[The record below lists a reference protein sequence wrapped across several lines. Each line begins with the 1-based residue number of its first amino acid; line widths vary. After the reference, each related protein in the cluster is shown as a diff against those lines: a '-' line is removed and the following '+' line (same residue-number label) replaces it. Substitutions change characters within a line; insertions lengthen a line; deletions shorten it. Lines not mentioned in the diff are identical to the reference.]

1 MKVGFYP
8 KLAADSI
15 RKNKKM
21 FTPFIMTCVGM
32 VMMFYIIMYIGLC
45 SVPDSMM
52 GAESVRSMLQ
62 LGSVVIAVFACIFL
76 FYTNS
81 FLMRRRK
88 KEFGL
93 YNILGM
99 GKWSIARILF
109 WETLTVAA
117 VSILAGLLFGISFS
131 KLAEL
136 GFINIMNGEITYDL
150 NISWGAVARTLE
162 VFGVIFLLLLLNSIR
177 QVRFSSAVQLL
188 RGESTGEK
196 PPRANWLFGIL
207 GAVVLVGAYYI
218 AVTIKDPITA
228 LLWFF
233 VAVLMVIAG
242 TYLLMI
248 SGSVMFCRLLQKNKS
263 YYYKP
268 NHFVS
273 VSSMAFRMKRNGAG
287 LASICILATMVLVM
301 ISSTTCL
308 YFGEENA
315 VNQRYPRD
323 INIDFRFGG
332 IGGLSDDIAEAV
344 RRDIDGMVAEAG
356 ASAGDVISYRTAA
369 VSGYM
374 TDDGNVEL
382 DVRKIDDRGVDVMA
396 NVFQFLFVPLSD
408 FNETVGDDI
417 SLGNDEALICVY
429 RHDFDGD
436 VLSFNGGRSFHVKK
450 YDEKKFEH
458 GEGYIISPCM
468 VVVVPDLE
476 YAVEGI
482 ADMTDSLGEG
492 MLQYRMK
499 YDFDTELDVDEEIAL
514 CDTINEI
521 LYSTPLDASYME
533 AKYGAYASIASR
545 EENRQ
550 DFYGMFGTL
559 FYIGIILSIVFTL
572 AAVLIIYYK
581 QLSEGY
587 EDQARFGIMQKV
599 GMTKRDIKKSINSQ
613 LLTVFFL
620 PLLFAAMHLAFAFPI
635 IHKLLLL
642 FGLDKVTLFAATTGV
657 SLLVFAV
664 FYTIVYK
671 LTAGAY
677 YKIVSGTKEEF

>member
-1 MKVGFYP
+1 MKIGFYP
-8 KLAADSI
+8 KLAAVSI

-21 FTPFIMTCVGM
+21 FAPFILTCVGM
-32 VMMFYIIMYIGLC
+32 VMMFYIIMFLGVNGVSDDMI
-45 SVPDSMM
+45 

-62 LGSVVIAVFACIFL
+62 LGSWVIAVFSCIFL

-88 KEFGL
+88 TEFGL

-99 GKWSIARILF
+99 GKWSIGRILF
-109 WETLTVAA
+109 WETLIEAA
-117 VSILAGLLFGISFS
+117 VSITTGLALGIALS

-136 GFINIMNGEITYDL
+136 GFVNVMRGQITYDL
-150 NISWGAVARTLE
+150 KVSPLAVIRTLE

-177 QVRFSSAVQLL
+177 QVRFASAVQLM
-188 RGESTGEK
+188 RGENTGEK

-207 GAVVLVGAYYI
+207 GVLVLGCAYWI
-218 AVTIKDPITA
+218 AVKINDPINA
-228 LLWFF
+228 VMWFF

-248 SGSVMFCRLLQKNKS
+248 SGSVMFCRLLQKNKR

-323 INIDFRFGG
+323 INIDFRFGELK
-332 IGGLSDDIAEAV
+332 GLSDDTAEAI
-344 RRDIDGMVAEAG
+344 RRDLQKMVSDAG
-356 ASAGDVISYRTAA
+356 ADESDVISYRAA
-369 VSGYM
+369 YVSGLLLGD
-374 TDDGNVEL
+374 TVEL
-382 DVRKIDDRGVDVMA
+382 DVPNVDSVGIDTMS
-396 NVFQFLFVPLSD
+396 NVWQFYFVPLSD
-408 FNETVGDDI
+408 FNSMVGEDI
-417 SLGNDEALICVY
+417 SLGRDEALVCVY
-429 RHDFDGD
+429 RGDFDGD
-436 VLSFNGGRSFHVKK
+436 TLSFNGGRSFNVKK
-450 YDEKKFEH
+450 YDGAKFEH
-458 GEGYIISPCM
+458 GEGYILSQFMI
-468 VVVVPDLE
+468 VIVPDLE
-476 YAVEGI
+476 YATEGI
-482 ADMTDSLGEG
+482 AEMTDALDER
-492 MLQYRMK
+492 MLRYRMK
-499 YDFDTELDVDEEIAL
+499 YNFNTELDADEEIAL
-514 CDTINEI
+514 CDKINELI
-521 LYSTPLDASYME
+521 YSTPLDASYME
-533 AKYGAYASIASR
+533 ATYGAYASISSR

-559 FYIGIILSIVFTL
+559 FYIGIILSIVFIL

-587 EDQARFGIMQKV
+587 EDQGRFDIMQRI
-599 GMTKRDIKKSINSQ
+599 GMTKREIKRNVNSQ

-620 PLLFAAMHLAFAFPI
+620 PLSFAALHLLFAFPI
-635 IHKLLLL
+635 ISKLLML
-642 FGLDKVTLFAATTGV
+642 FGLDNVALFAATTGI
-657 SLLVFAV
+657 SLCVFAA
-664 FYTIVYK
+664 FYTIVYFV
-671 LTAGAY
+671 TASAY
-677 YKIVSGTKEEF
+677 YKIVSGIGDRA